1 MMGKAAKGDSVSQ
14 PGLIDNQCKVPR
26 TVGTFTLA
34 APITSNVDA
43 GIAELIDGTMD
54 SNGSILGI
62 GSPSAQLVAAAANM
76 KVQKSGRSSGVTH
89 GAIQSYSTDLKV
101 DYSDGCKGAMA
112 GVVPFTNQIV
122 IVGSSGAFS
131 ASGDSGSLVMT
142 ESKQPVGLLFAGSS
156 SLTVANPIKEVLDT
170 LSKLTGAPIGF
181 GSSNAFAAES
191 AQTME
196 FSMQAKKAFVS
207 KQEIS
212 SKLMA
217 EDSVI
222 GVGVSG
228 TPSEPE
234 VILYVQEDVPMQKM
248 NEKMNAAGFKFLAQ
262 GAEYEGTRTR
272 VVKTDRFR
280 IGWNEPTIA
289 GSQCR

>member
-1 MMGKAAKGDSVSQ
+1 
-14 PGLIDNQCKVPR
+14 
-26 TVGTFTLA
+26 
-34 APITSNVDA
+34 
-43 GIAELIDGTMD
+43 
-54 SNGSILGI
+54 
-62 GSPSAQLVAAAANM
+62 
-76 KVQKSGRSSGVTH
+76 
-89 GAIQSYSTDLKV
+89 
-101 DYSDGCKGAMA
+101 
-112 GVVPFTNQIV
+112 
-122 IVGSSGAFS
+122 
-131 ASGDSGSLVMT
+131 
-142 ESKQPVGLLFAGSS
+142 
-156 SLTVANPIKEVLDT
+156 
-170 LSKLTGAPIGF
+170 
-181 GSSNAFAAES
+181 
-191 AQTME
+191 
-196 FSMQAKKAFVS
+196 
-207 KQEIS
+207 
-212 SKLMA
+212 MA